1 MRQSFFNKVADYNV
15 TKKDFVGRDDNSIM
29 QYTTDLKNVYIHVS
43 EECVRSCFAEFCHVL
58 FPFISNSS
66 QIIVTGT
73 KQLFV
78 PVRYL
83 FLTIKQLLKPF
94 IIAPYFKEELCML
107 APRLLFC
114 FALCQRFFL
123 EEFS

>member
-1 MRQSFFNKVADYNV
+1 M
-15 TKKDFVGRDDNSIM
+15 
-29 QYTTDLKNVYIHVS
+29 
-43 EECVRSCFAEFCHVL
+43 L

-94 IIAPYFKEELCML
+94 IIAPCFKEELWML
-107 APRLLFC
+107 TSRLLFC
-114 FALCQRFFL
+114 FALCQLFFL
-123 EEFS
+123 EEFSSFVAFTGGKSRGSVITICLVS